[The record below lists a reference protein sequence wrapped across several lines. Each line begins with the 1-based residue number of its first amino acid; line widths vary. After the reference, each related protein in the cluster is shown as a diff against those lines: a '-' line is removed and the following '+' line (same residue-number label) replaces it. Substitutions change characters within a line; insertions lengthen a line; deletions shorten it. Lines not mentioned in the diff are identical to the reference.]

1 MAENEARD
9 QGAVIPFPSQT
20 SAPAA
25 QPAAQPGPTTPPGL
39 KPRVAPRPKQ
49 RARRVVAIGGGKG
62 GIGKSLVSA
71 NLGIALAERGSKV
84 VLVDADLGGANLH
97 TCLGVAQPR
106 VSLSDFIERRVEA
119 LENVVVPTGIE
130 RLELISGAMDELDAA
145 NPKHSQKAK
154 LLRHLKSLDV
164 DYVLLDL
171 GAGTSFNVLDFFL
184 IADLGVVVMLPEPT
198 SIENAY
204 RFIKA
209 AFFRRL
215 QVLAPDDDFATL
227 VGRALTPRE
236 GEPRRT
242 PMDVVLELRKTNVE
256 VAARLERALAG
267 FSPWVLVNQAR
278 TRGDFDIGPTV
289 VNAWKKFFGLE
300 LGTLG
305 AIAHD
310 DSVWQAVRARQSL
323 MRAFPQSAA
332 ATGLLRVAENLIAL
346 ER

>member
-1 MAENEARD
+1 MAESEALD
-9 QGAVIPFPSQT
+9 QGAIIEFPGGKR
-20 SAPAA
+20 A
-25 QPAAQPGPTTPPGL
+25 
-39 KPRVAPRPKQ
+39 APRRG

-71 NLGIALAERGSKV
+71 NLGIALAQRGSRV

-97 TCLGVAQPR
+97 TCLGVPQPR
-106 VSLSDFIERRVEA
+106 VTLSDFVEKRA
-119 LENVVVPTGIE
+119 ARLEDVVVATGID
-130 RLELISGAMDELDAA
+130 RLELISGAMDDLDAA
-145 NPKHSQKAK
+145 NPRHSQKAK
-154 LLRHLKSLDV
+154 LLRHLKTLDV

-184 IADLGVVVMLPEPT
+184 IADTGLVVMLPEPT

-215 QVLAPDDDFATL
+215 QTLAPDDDFASL
-227 VGRALTPRE
+227 VARALAPRD
-236 GEPRRT
+236 GQAPMT
-242 PMDVVLELRKTNVE
+242 PMDVVIELRKTNVE
-256 VAARLERALAG
+256 AAARLEHALAG

-289 VNAWKKFFGLE
+289 VSAWKKFFGLE
-300 LGTLG
+300 LGYLG
-305 AIAHD
+305 AVAHD
-310 DSVWQAVRARQSL
+310 DAVWQAVRARQSV
-323 MRAFPQSAA
+323 MRSFPQSPA

>member
-1 MAENEARD
+1 MAENEALD
-9 QGAVIPFPSQT
+9 QGAVIEFPTRSRA
-20 SAPAA
+20 APK
-25 QPAAQPGPTTPPGL
+25 G
-39 KPRVAPRPKQ
+39 RP

-71 NLGIALAERGSKV
+71 NLGLALAARGSKV

-97 TCLGVAQPR
+97 TCLGVPQPR
-106 VSLSDFIERRVEA
+106 VTLSDFVEKRVER
-119 LENVVVPTGIE
+119 LEDVLVPTGQE
-130 RLELISGAMDELDAA
+130 RLELVSGAMDELDAA
-145 NPKHSQKAK
+145 NLKHGQKTK

-184 IADLGVVVMLPEPT
+184 VADVGVVVMLPEPT

-215 QVLAPDDDFATL
+215 QTLAPDDDFASM
-227 VGRALTPRE
+227 VARALAPRDGQLAMTPL
-236 GEPRRT
+236 
-242 PMDVVLELRKTNVE
+242 DVVAELRKSDLE
-256 VAARLERALAG
+256 AAARLEHALAG
-267 FSPWVLVNQAR
+267 FSPLVLVNQAR

-289 VNAWKKFFGLE
+289 VNAWKKFFGLD
-300 LGTLG
+300 LGYLG
-305 AIAHD
+305 AVAHD
-310 DSVWQAVRARQSL
+310 DAVWQAVRARQSL
-323 MRAFPQSAA
+323 MKAAPQSAA